1 MKKLI
6 FVLCLGVMSMFSGCL
21 GVMHCPNGAWCAR
34 NDFCCPD
41 GYPYTC
47 NDRCWSSWANAAWAC
62 GAGADIEQCEYE

>member
-47 NDRCWSSWANAAWAC
+47 NDRCWSSWANAALAC